1 MRPGKSRAHPGRR
14 RGSGPT
20 RTRLARLAAGALA
33 ALLAVRL
40 IGAEVD
46 EARARDALVKMFQ
59 DGLHA
64 QVERDAAAFASQ
76 FPNSTNL
83 AEVVLLQAQARLAL
97 GRADDA
103 LALLDAHAARAGD
116 LADEYAFWAAEAR
129 LRKGDF
135 AAAAEGFAQVA
146 ARFPDSPRRLEAAVQ
161 EAVARQRAGDLA
173 QAIARLRDPAGPFQA
188 GAAAQPDSPWAQRGR
203 LLLGRL
209 QLELKDLEGA
219 RQTLTATN
227 APALLPALDWERR
240 LLLAQTAFAGGQFE
254 ETLALTTNLW
264 SALTND
270 LPPARVAEAALLEG
284 RAFVARQQL
293 LPALQA
299 YARAL
304 TPQFPAPLRRQ
315 ALDHLVELTRNPAA
329 AEPARAQLQGFLEQ
343 YLQDELAEPA
353 RFALGQ
359 ALLREFYRLSDAGA
373 PATPETLAAR
383 TNHLFQARALFEQ
396 IATNQPPGR
405 LAPRAELARA
415 WTLWEE
421 GAPRLAEALAAFR
434 SAAGRLPPSE
444 DQATA
449 RLQWAECQ
457 LRTRDT
463 AGALSNFWLVATNQV
478 DAPLPT
484 GLRARGFLGAVR
496 AALEAGDLATASTAA
511 DRLRGL
517 EGAGELSEQADL
529 LVAEAY
535 SRAGQPEPARAQ
547 YEAFL
552 QRHPNSPHV
561 PEVRLAIARAFEQR
575 GDLGAALSA
584 YASWLANYATNAAV
598 TGLVARATFDLARV
612 THRADPGPGSLAL
625 LTNFI
630 ARFPDDPNAPLAQYL
645 VAEQLFNQGDYARAE
660 LAFLDK
666 LLDPAR
672 ARPGDELPFR
682 ARLMAGKA
690 AVYRQG
696 WQSAR
701 DHFDWL
707 ITNGPLSVVASP
719 VPVPV
724 VVEAYIYRGDL
735 FMLEPR
741 PAGTDPLAGYAE
753 ALNAFTKVV
762 ERFPTNDLA
771 PRAWGRIGDCHLQLA
786 TVDPKRYDAAAEAYR
801 KVIESPAGAGLRS
814 MAEVARGL
822 VFKKQAAL
830 KPPAEQPALYEAA
843 MTHFLNVLYGRNL
856 RAGEAPDPPW
866 VRQAGLEAAELAE
879 ALRQWDVALG
889 IYQRLVRELP
899 PLRARF
905 ERKIEELRR
914 LAAAPAGVP
923 GAR

>member
-1 MRPGKSRAHPGRR
+1 MRPGNQKTPLLRNRS
-14 RGSGPT
+14 GSPT
-20 RTRLARLAAGALA
+20 WPLERLWVVLVLG
-33 ALLAVRL
+33 VRL
-40 IGAEVD
+40 VGAEVD
-46 EARARDALVKMFQ
+46 EARAHDALLKMFQ

-83 AEVVLLQAQARLAL
+83 PAVILLQAQSRLGL

-103 LALLDAHAARAGD
+103 IALLEAHAGQAGTW
-116 LADEYAFWAAEAR
+116 ADEYVFWTAEAR
-129 LRKGDF
+129 RRKGEL
-135 AAAAEGFAQVA
+135 AAAAEGFAQLA
-146 ARFPDSPRRLEAAVQ
+146 ARFPESPRRLEAAVQ
-161 EAVARQRAGDLA
+161 EALAHWQAGQPT
-173 QAIARLRDPAGPFQA
+173 QAVARLRDAAGPFQT
-188 GAAAQPDSPWAQRGR
+188 GAQAQPEHPWAQRGR
-203 LLLGRL
+203 LLLGQL
-209 QLELKDLEGA
+209 LLELKDLDGV
-219 RQTLTATN
+219 RQTLAQTN
-227 APALLPALDWERR
+227 APALPPPLDWERR
-240 LLLAQTAFAGGQFE
+240 LLLARAAFTGGQIE

-270 LPPARVAEAALLEG
+270 VPPARVAEAALLEG
-284 RAFVARQQL
+284 KAFAAQQQL

-299 YARAL
+299 YERAL
-304 TPQFPAPLRRQ
+304 APRWPDPLRRQ
-315 ALDHLVELTRNPAA
+315 ALDQIVELTRNPAV
-329 AEPARAQLQGFLEQ
+329 AEPARARLQGFLEQ
-343 YLQDELAEPA
+343 FPQDELAEPA

-359 ALLREFYRLSDAGA
+359 ALLREYYRLSDASA
-373 PATPETLAAR
+373 PLTPETVAAR
-383 TNHLFQARALFEQ
+383 TNRLFQARALFEQ

-405 LAPRAELARA
+405 LAARAELSRA
-415 WTLWEE
+415 WTFWEE
-421 GAPRLAEALAAFR
+421 GVPRLPEALAAFR
-434 SAAGRLPPSE
+434 NATGRLPPSE
-444 DQATA
+444 DQITA

-463 AGALSNFWLVATNQV
+463 AGALSNFWLVATNSV
-478 DAPLPT
+478 DAAIPT
-484 GLRARGFLGAVR
+484 ALRARGLLGAVR
-496 AALEAGDLATASTAA
+496 AAIEAGDLPTAGIAA
-511 DRLRGL
+511 DRLRGM
-517 EGAGELSEQADL
+517 EGAGETAEQADL

-535 SRAGQPEPARAQ
+535 SRDGQPELARAQ

-552 QRHPNSPHV
+552 QRHPQSPHV

-584 YASWLANYATNAAV
+584 YASWLANYATNTAV
-598 TGLVARATFDLARV
+598 TSLVAQATFDLARV
-612 THRADPGPGSLAL
+612 THRVDPGPGSLVL

-630 ARFPDDPNAPLAQYL
+630 ARYPEDPNAPLAQYL
-645 VAEQLFNQGDYARAE
+645 VAEQLFNQGDFARAE

-672 ARPGDELPFR
+672 ARPGNELPFR

-701 DHFDWL
+701 DHFDWI
-707 ITNGPLSVVASP
+707 ITNGPLSVVSSP

-741 PAGTDPLAGYAE
+741 PAGADPLAGYAE
-753 ALNAFTKVV
+753 ALNAFIKVV
-762 ERFPTNDLA
+762 ERFPTNELA

-801 KVIESPAGAGLRS
+801 RVIESPAGAGLRS
-814 MAEVARGL
+814 MAEVALGL
-822 VFKKQAAL
+822 VRRKQAAL
-830 KPPAEQPALYEAA
+830 KSPAEQAALNEAA

-856 RAGEAPDPPW
+856 RPGEAPDPPW

-879 ALRQWDVALG
+879 SQRQWDTALG
-889 IYQRLVRELP
+889 IYQRLLTELP
-899 PLRARF
+899 PLRPRF

-914 LAAAPAGVP
+914 LAAAPARASGP
-923 GAR
+923 R